1 MKGAAPE
8 ASGGHR
14 PAVRE
19 VVTAASAGQRIDNF
33 LMARLRGVP
42 KSHIYRLLRS
52 GQVRVDGG
60 RAKPDRRLV
69 EGQSVRIPPLRMAA
83 RDTRVTHVP
92 AGLIAR
98 LHEGVVH
105 EDDDYLAL
113 TKPAGIAAHAGS
125 GIAFGVIEAL
135 RTEGRYPFLE
145 LAHRLDRDTS
155 GILLLAKTRQA
166 LLRAQAAF
174 RTGLARKRYR
184 ALLCGRLEE
193 VRDVDAPLVSNR
205 LVSGERRVQVDEGGR
220 RAASRFTPR
229 EVFADATLCE
239 VAIFSG
245 RTHQIRV
252 HALTIGHPVVGDRKY
267 GERGQH
273 APFRELGLKR
283 MFLHASSLELPATG
297 AFAPLTL
304 NSALPPEL
312 RSFLDALR
320 AR

>member
-1 MKGAAPE
+1 MEARAPE
-8 ASGGHR
+8 GVGERREAS
-14 PAVRE
+14 RE
-19 VVTAASAGQRIDNF
+19 VVTANGAGQRIDNF

-60 RAKPDRRLV
+60 RARPDRRLA

-83 RDTRVTHVP
+83 EDARVTHVP
-92 AGLIAR
+92 AALITR
-98 LHEGVVH
+98 LHAGIVH
-105 EDDDYLAL
+105 EDEDYLAL

-155 GILLLAKTRQA
+155 GILLLAKTRPA

-174 RTGLARKRYR
+174 RAGQARKRYL
-184 ALLCGRLEE
+184 ALLCGRLER
-193 VRDVDAPLVSNR
+193 VRDVEAPLVRNR
-205 LVSGERRVQVDEGGR
+205 LIAGERRVQVGEDGR
-220 RAASRFTPR
+220 KAASRFTPR
-229 EVFADATLCE
+229 EQFADATLCE

-252 HALTIGHPVVGDRKY
+252 HALTIGHPVAGDRKY
-267 GERGQH
+267 GDRGQH
-273 APFRELGLKR
+273 ASLRARGLRR
-283 MFLHASSLELPATG
+283 MFLHASRLELPAAG
-297 AFAPLTL
+297 AFAPLAL
-304 NSALPPEL
+304 RSPLPPEL
-312 RSFLDALR
+312 RSFLDLLE